1 MSKIE
6 DLRKKDDKSLIEE
19 VETARETLREER
31 FKDRFGRKAG
41 VVKKAKLTIARA
53 LTELNDRR
61 RNSNSK

>member
-6 DLRKKDDKSLIEE
+6 DLRKKDDKDLMEE
-19 VETARETLREER
+19 VETARETLRSER
-31 FKDRFGRKAG
+31 FKDRFARKAG

-53 LTELNDRR
+53 LTVLNDRR